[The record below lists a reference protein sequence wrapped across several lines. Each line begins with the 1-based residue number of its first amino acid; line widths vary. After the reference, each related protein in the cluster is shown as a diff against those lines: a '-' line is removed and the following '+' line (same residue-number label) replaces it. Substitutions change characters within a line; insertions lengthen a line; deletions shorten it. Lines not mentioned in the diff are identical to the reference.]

1 MKSRI
6 PFGPIPSRRLGRSL
20 GINNI
25 PPKICTY
32 SCIYCQVGKTYDL
45 TKKRREFYEVEE
57 IKNQVFKKIS
67 DSKKQKEKIDFLSF
81 VSDGEPTLDINLG
94 REIEL
99 LKDSK
104 IPVAVITN
112 ASLIDQSDVR
122 EDLSKADW
130 VSIKI
135 DAVDEAIWKTV
146 NCPHPDLSLKNILEG
161 IVEFSNRYKE
171 SLNTETMLIDGINT
185 ATECIETIA
194 DFIRTLKINKAYI
207 SIPTRPKASKLAKI
221 PSEETI
227 NIAYSLFTERNLNV
241 ELLSGYSPIE
251 FPVTKDV
258 GEEILSITSV
268 HPMREE
274 DVKNILDKAD
284 NNWAI
289 VENLLE
295 KGELK
300 MVKFGKNKFFLRS
313 FKRNIL
319 NGQNK

>member
-146 NCPHPDLSLKNILEG
+146 NCP
-161 IVEFSNRYKE
+161 
-171 SLNTETMLIDGINT
+171 
-185 ATECIETIA
+185 
-194 DFIRTLKINKAYI
+194 
-207 SIPTRPKASKLAKI
+207 
-221 PSEETI
+221 
-227 NIAYSLFTERNLNV
+227 RN
-241 ELLSGYSPIE
+241 
-251 FPVTKDV
+251 D
-258 GEEILSITSV
+258 
-268 HPMREE
+268 R
-274 DVKNILDKAD
+274 
-284 NNWAI
+284 
-289 VENLLE
+289 
-295 KGELK
+295 
-300 MVKFGKNKFFLRS
+300 
-313 FKRNIL
+313 
-319 NGQNK
+319 